1 MMNDKKDYNVMKFYF
16 YFFKKNYKIIS
27 LNILFETVLP
37 IVEINLYR
45 ILTEEVL
52 EDIQND
58 KVVDMQKIQLIM
70 QDVLQFFKYFILI
83 IISKFINKLV
93 VNLIIP
99 QFRILSRRLIFE
111 NYLSDS
117 ENTKK
122 NTSLIITLGAMPMAL
137 YNVYKS
143 ILKFVLPLIA
153 LHIYISYSIYALD
166 KGKIFVITIL
176 YCMMNLFSLAL
187 MIIYQ
192 SKLSSK
198 VWSQHGKLVEKYN
211 QFYELQDTLSIESL
225 NEKILKEEQMFE
237 QKRFIFYKRLN
248 FLVYWHMVMFLFFSF
263 YISFLFYK
271 TDNPFH
277 TKKVITLFL
286 FCGKY
291 FSTLIR
297 LSKLTI
303 ESFGRIRIL
312 NDSLSKAKQ

>member
-1 MMNDKKDYNVMKFYF
+1 MKDEKYYNVIQFY
-16 YFFKKNYKIIS
+16 YNFFQQNYKIIS
-27 LNILFETVLP
+27 LNILFETLLP
-37 IVEINLYR
+37 IIEINLYR

-70 QDVLQFFKYFILI
+70 QDVLQFFKYFIFI
-83 IISKFINKLV
+83 IVSKFINKLL

-99 QFRILSRRLIFE
+99 QFRIDSRRMIFK
-111 NYLSDS
+111 NYMMDS

-153 LHIYISYSIYALD
+153 LHIYISYSIYSLN
-166 KGKIFVITIL
+166 KGKIFGIVSM
-176 YCMMNLFSLAL
+176 YCIMNLFSIAL

-198 VWSQHGKLVEKYN
+198 VWSMHGKLVEKYN

-225 NEKILKEEQMFE
+225 NEKILKEEEVFE
-237 QKRFIFYKRLN
+237 EKRFKFYKRLN
-248 FLVYWHMVMFLFFSF
+248 LLVYWHMVTFLFFSF
-263 YISFLFYK
+263 YISYLFYK